1 MLSYGN
7 SYSLKWFPMGAI
19 HVEYIFQL
27 YFYIFL
33 ARFIALKID
42 CAVVCLLF
50 AVKMAR
56 FANFIIIIIMLN
68 LNVFFSLD
76 VVYYSYYFLLPREHF
91 FFLKCC
97 LVMYS
102 ALAVGSGTIPH
113 QTTLCKKKFPHEKTI
128 IEYIT
133 IGLWFYVT

>member
-7 SYSLKWFPMGAI
+7 FYSLKWFPMGAI

-102 ALAVGSGTIPH
+102 ELAVGSETIPH
-113 QTTLCKKKFPHEKTI
+113 QTTLYKKSSLMRKQ
-128 IEYIT
+128 
-133 IGLWFYVT
+133 